1 MPSYRRAKGV
11 VARNVAGELV
21 LVCTASPTG
30 TGAGAGAR
38 GAGDFF
44 VLNEGGEVLWAEL
57 ERGADLTTLARR
69 LTEEFEVGAEQARAD
84 ALAFVEAGCIYGV
97 VVPVEE

>member
-1 MPSYRRAKGV
+1 MSRYRRAADV
-11 VARNVAGELV
+11 IARDVAGELV
-21 LVCTASPTG
+21 LVCPTPPAAAS
-30 TGAGAGAR
+30 AR

-57 ERGADLTTLARR
+57 EHGADLASLARR
-69 LTEEFEVGAEQARAD
+69 LTEEFDVGDAQARAD
-84 ALAFVEAGCIYGV
+84 AQAFVEAGCSYGV